1 MNAQFVIRKYDEEY
15 EVYLYYTAGL
25 KLNSWSSNVSHAQA
39 FTMKDSAVNRKGT
52 LARILAQKGEYGILD
67 VIPVNVSFSIIN
79 GGSHYA

>member
-1 MNAQFVIRKYDEEY
+1 
-15 EVYLYYTAGL
+15 
-25 KLNSWSSNVSHAQA
+25 
-39 FTMKDSAVNRKGT
+39 MKDSAVNRKGT